1 MIKKRPHIIS
11 LVFGEQESCIFF
23 LSLPI
28 SSCAAVSIHWS
39 LSCLMLLH
47 CSASPHALSLLSLSP
62 LNAVRLVFLAYWYA
76 HSVTLSPSL
85 LLSYSLTDAH
95 RHKHNHLHF
104 FIFSLSQVQSAALWW
119 NNSFPTTTKKTPSK
133 CGIHILKDWW
143 DVNRLVFT
151 IKGIWII
158 YLGYL
163 HLTK

>member
-1 MIKKRPHIIS
+1 MLATYRLSAVAES
-11 LVFGEQESCIFF
+11 LLSFPAKCSFGEQESCIFF

-47 CSASPHALSLLSLSP
+47 CSASPHALSPLSLSP
-62 LNAVRLVFLAYWYA
+62 LNAVRLVFLAYQYA

-95 RHKHNHLHF
+95 IDTNTITCTFLS
-104 FIFSLSQVQSAALWW
+104 SLFHRYNLLACGETTHSQQ
-119 NNSFPTTTKKTPSK
+119 NKTKKTSK

-143 DVNRLVFT
+143 DVHRLVFK
-151 IKGIWII
+151 IKGI
-158 YLGYL
+158 
-163 HLTK
+163 